1 MVITRK
7 IEVYIS
13 EADKDRKKEFI
24 QTVYD
29 WSYLIRKAANMIV
42 AHKFVQQNVRD
53 FVYIK
58 DDIQD
63 KFYVSD
69 ILKEGKGMSEQNVT
83 YKVVSEMLKG
93 KVPSDMYT
101 SLNQAVAKTFKETLP
116 EIQKGKA
123 SVRSYKDTIPMPF
136 SAKAISNIHKAEDGH
151 FYFTL
156 FGIPFACRLGRD
168 RSNNE
173 AVIDRCLGGE
183 YKICTS
189 SLQVDRKR
197 NKMFLLLCV
206 DIPKREVELNKDKV
220 LFAYL
225 DVMTPIVCST
235 DVKAKQGYDS
245 GLKWFTIGTREEFLY
260 RRMQI
265 QEAVRRCQIN
275 NKYSKG
281 GHGRKKKCQ
290 AIERWHEV
298 EKNYCQTKMHM
309 YSRML
314 VDLAVK
320 NKCGQIVLLNQKPR
334 EDVAKEQN
342 EQGNNFV
349 LRNWGYFGLKEKIA
363 YKARMYGIEMKE
375 EKAQES
381 A

>member
-7 IEVYIS
+7 IEVYVS
-13 EADKDRKKEFI
+13 EDDKDLRKNFY
-24 QTVYD
+24 QTIYD
-29 WSYLIRKAANMIV
+29 WSSLVRKAANIIV

-63 KFYVSD
+63 KFYVKD

-83 YKVVSEMLKG
+83 YRVVSELLKG
-93 KVPSDMYT
+93 KVPSDIYT
-101 SLNQAVAKTFKETLP
+101 CLNQAVAKTFKETLP
-116 EIQKGKA
+116 DMLKGKA
-123 SVRSYKDTIPMPF
+123 SVRSYRDNIPMPF
-136 SAKAISNIHKAEDGH
+136 SAKSIENIHKADDGH
-151 FYFTL
+151 FYFTF

-173 AVIDRCLGGE
+173 VVIDRCISGE
-183 YKICTS
+183 YKLCSS

-197 NKMFLLLCV
+197 NKIFLLLCV
-206 DIPKREVELNKDKV
+206 DMPMKEVELNKDKV

-235 DVKAKQGYDS
+235 DVKAKNGYDS

-260 RRMQI
+260 RRTQI

-309 YSRML
+309 YSKML

-320 NKCGQIVLLNQKPR
+320 NKCGQIMLLNQEPR
-334 EDVAKEQN
+334 EAKAKEDN

-349 LRNWGYFGLKEKIA
+349 LRNWSYYGLIDKIT
-363 YKARMYGIEMKE
+363 YKSKMYGIEVK
-375 EKAQES
+375 KA
-381 A
+381 